1 MLPSYNHTCMFMK
14 VPRNWIENLEPACR
28 CTEYETL
35 KQASNSTQKSWAWRK
50 RINPPSYKS
59 VSSNYY
65 LDIQHITQFDT
76 WYIYEY
82 TYLLDSLSARINEVC
97 LLMQVDKK
105 TRLSR
110 AQFQPVLPWLWGM
123 CQIAEAYPDLWI
135 FLQQFS
141 TDSSVLIF
149 HVPWG
154 NESQIFEPSEDGH
167 WWAVMVGLFRMLQ
180 TFPRFQLR
188 EWHFCSNV
196 KPLWN

>member
-82 TYLLDSLSARINEVC
+82 TYLLESLSARINEVC
-97 LLMQVDKK
+97 YRCRLIKRLDFPGPNFSLYFLGYEVCVKLQRPMILIDESFCNNFLLTPLCLSFMYHEK
-105 TRLSR
+105 TRAKFLNLEKM
-110 AQFQPVLPWLWGM
+110 VIDELLWL
-123 CQIAEAYPDLWI
+123 A
-135 FLQQFS
+135 FS
-141 TDSSVLIF
+141 ECCRHSHGSSWESGIS
-149 HVPWG
+149 VP
-154 NESQIFEPSEDGH
+154 
-167 WWAVMVGLFRMLQ
+167 M
-180 TFPRFQLR
+180 
-188 EWHFCSNV
+188 
-196 KPLWN
+196 